1 LNNFWLGVTVLAVAT
16 VIEQIIESGVAP
28 RLLGSFIGLNPVW
41 ILVALLVGVK
51 VAGVAGLL
59 VAVPMAG
66 FIKNTV
72 DILESSRNKSRQI
85 DSVSSI

>member
-1 LNNFWLGVTVLAVAT
+1 M
-16 VIEQIIESGVAP
+16 
-28 RLLGSFIGLNPVW
+28 
-41 ILVALLVGVK
+41 ALLVGVK

-72 DILESSRNKSRQI
+72 DILENSRNKSREI
-85 DSVSSI
+85 DSVSSIEPMDQ